1 VTPDELDKIGSESAL
16 VALCVGPD
24 EPPWDRSEDVATTAL
39 RWLAEHSYQP
49 CMDYPSAAVGWVARA
64 GFYIGAPGYPE
75 VQVESFYGWS
85 PWLALLKLVA
95 AVQLHKRGEL
105 EL

>member
-1 VTPDELDKIGSESAL
+1 M
-16 VALCVGPD
+16 ALCIGPD
-24 EPPWDRSEDVATTAL
+24 EPPWDRSEDASTTAL
-39 RWLAEHSYQP
+39 DWLAKHATSPSLWHS
-49 CMDYPSAAVGWVARA
+49 SGEWVARSFIQFLDEF
-64 GFYIGAPGYPE
+64 GLPD
-75 VQVESFYGWS
+75 QVLASFTSWS